1 MKTAASY
8 RSAARLSVRWVLA
21 VLLALPLY
29 GRAQY
34 VETVGQTICAG
45 TALTV
50 NGQLF
55 RRLSTDVTVLSV
67 QSDQGESVDFN
78 GSVSPQVTTSYTLS
92 YTLSGQDEILTA
104 TTTVTVWHKPFFRLV
119 GDAAG
124 EVCPDT
130 EITYRVDSMAD
141 VEGDIRWTL
150 STGEET
156 ATGLTF
162 SFTPTESCT
171 LFVRATNSYCEPT
184 EETRAFTLI
193 PPLSFNNPD
202 IILDPPA
209 YKTCTSCT
217 FELPDWQSWQPQP
230 MEGTITRTE
239 LLWDND
245 MSGEQAIKPGYNYF
259 GCELQFTLTKTDA
272 CGTIETTVNKVSY
285 LSVSG
290 SDCEPYASSS
300 VRLRP
305 CEWAPVYL
313 YAPIDSAHIRYDATS
328 FEVLPPWEGL
338 EIIDSTLTTT
348 VSGNYIQMPTRFLRA
363 YDKPRDLP
371 EGSESLKYLYSADY
385 TVVCP
390 YSHDHPTI
398 PDRHVQSEGVINW
411 ENEWLYFSYQY
422 CDRTIASLEID
433 VLYPDLQIDTV
444 WFDGTP
450 ADSFQI
456 VNRRPDLIAYQT
468 LNTVRTK
475 IDPNIDRY
483 ERLNLR
489 VAISRDLDDCHF
501 ADTISKTIELSE
513 YTFCYPDFYPDGDIS
528 ADRRYCAGAEQRLRY
543 TAFMYY
549 QAIDSLKIARSG
561 FIVDTVFSAEDV
573 QHFSCA
579 FRPYFATLAKEADGR
594 QLDTVV
600 FYGFYHDIET
610 QETFCDTFHYEIDL
624 RTCPPIAGNGLN
636 PDCRWGCLSCP
647 GSELQTFVNFI
658 NPSTDPDKIRVRWL
672 NAPKGRQTLDTMQ
685 TEGLSNGFVQWN
697 SLFTL
702 YEPSAFDLEITYN
715 EGDSI
720 RTFRPELPVSA
731 FTVDPDCAPRFEI
744 HRDSCC
750 VGDNI
755 YWYIYA
761 DFYKYKLTG
770 AEWENP
776 ASEVLPIGSGIDGA
790 RLAYETEVRLPA
802 LYPYTVSYTVNDTVL
817 TYSDTLKIA
826 AIENPEIFTQDTL
839 YICSGSSVDLN
850 PYIDYSVVEEI
861 ISPSD
866 LLLPNVSANQTVT
879 AIARMKYTCDHG
891 NEIVNAI
898 GIFAENDVYL
908 TAPPPYKAVCPLDSL
923 QLDVATNGRLNWLK
937 RRWHADGGWETED
950 DTLFAGVHYDR
961 ALFDRVDADSVRYT
975 VVAFTACPLPPQT
988 AMFKAARL
996 SKPEIELYDLHACY
1010 PEALMPKAIL
1020 SGEAA
1025 MDGTGQW
1032 LLQGEAAAPP
1042 YAPTYDT
1049 LRLVYQIQGVND
1061 CWGRADT
1068 NIYSYRP
1075 PQLQPAGLFCLY
1087 DGEEG
1092 ALTMGGADAYVWEGN
1107 GRTDPADGTGARYLL
1122 RTAHDT
1128 IVYTIGTDL
1137 ATGCSSRDTFDV
1149 LLYAPRLKH
1158 TTDTLCWHTDAE
1170 LPFTGDSLTRI
1181 DWYFNGPTGDAE
1193 AVEAGRDSLRW
1204 TPLQMADTGVYTRV
1218 SYRAY
1223 CIDTQTYRLRL
1234 HPVPDRRL
1242 WGTDTLCEHES
1253 LQLFYASDAQSVY
1266 GARTG
1271 FAWLAPDG
1279 RPIASCEPAET
1290 VALRLDSLRPEDAGW
1305 YAMRLTYS
1313 DCRLLDSLYVTV
1325 FPIPYP
1331 GLPADT
1337 FLCEGRQLVLDAFNP
1352 DYPNG
1357 LYAWQ
1362 NGLNPFP
1369 GADSRLSTAVRID
1382 EGGIYTASLTANGC
1396 LGTMAVLVEERP
1408 LPVFSLPADTL
1419 VCRGEECVFYL
1430 PDHYDAYAW
1439 YDSVHANAVGS
1450 APQQGFTGSGP
1461 VWVAVT
1467 RNGCADTAS
1476 SFIDRVFCG
1485 SLYFA
1490 SAFTPNGNRIND
1502 RFGQISVALPE
1513 DLYYELT
1520 IFDRNNHIVFH
1531 STDPDETWDGT
1542 FRGRECP
1549 AGTYVY
1555 QCRASVRRDGRDVSS
1570 TGRLVLIR

>member
-1 MKTAASY
+1 M
-8 RSAARLSVRWVLA
+8 
-21 VLLALPLY
+21 
-29 GRAQY
+29 
-34 VETVGQTICAG
+34 ETIEQTICAG
-45 TALTV
+45 TTLTV
-50 NGQLF
+50 DGQLF
-55 RRLSTDVTVLSV
+55 RRLSTDITVVSV

-78 GSVSPQVTTSYTLS
+78 GSVSPQVTTVYTLS
-92 YTLSGQDEILTA
+92 YTLSGQDGTQTA
-104 TTTVTVWHKPFFRLV
+104 TTTVTVWHKPFIRLV
-119 GDAAG
+119 GNVPAG

-130 EITYRVDSMAD
+130 EITYRIDSMAD

-184 EETRAFTLI
+184 EETRAFTLL
-193 PPLSFNNPD
+193 PPLSFNHPD
-202 IILDPPA
+202 IILDIPT
-209 YKTCTSCT
+209 YKTCTACT
-217 FELPDWQSWQPQP
+217 FELPDWQSWPFSP
-230 MEGTITRTE
+230 TEGEIKQGE
-239 LLWDND
+239 LVWANGMD
-245 MSGEQAIKPGYNYF
+245 GEQAVNLGYNFF
-259 GCELQFTLTKTDA
+259 GCELNLTLTKKNG
-272 CGTIETTVNKVSY
+272 CGEKDTTIHKQLYISVNGLTCDPYSTA
-285 LSVSG
+285 SVL
-290 SDCEPYASSS
+290 
-300 VRLRP
+300 LRP
-305 CEWAPVYL
+305 CEWMPVYL
-313 YAPIDSAHIRYDATS
+313 YAPVDSTHIRYDATS
-328 FEVLPPWEGL
+328 FEIQPAWDGL
-338 EIIDSTLTTT
+338 EIVDSVLTMPVPGGATW
-348 VSGNYIQMPTRFLRA
+348 SPTRFLRA
-363 YDKPRDLP
+363 YDKPRN
-371 EGSESLKYLYSADY
+371 GSDEANEFKYTYTADY
-385 TVVCP
+385 TLLCP
-390 YSHDHPTI
+390 YSKDEPTI
-398 PDRHVQSEGVINW
+398 PNRHIQHEGRINW
-411 ENEWLYFSYQY
+411 ENEWLAFGYQY
-422 CDRTIASLEID
+422 CDRTEATLDIS
-433 VLYPDLQIDTV
+433 VLYPDLNIDTV
-444 WFDGTP
+444 WFEGSM
-450 ADSFQI
+450 ADSFLT
-456 VNRRPDLIAYQT
+456 VTRLPDYIAYQT

-475 IDPNIDRY
+475 IDPNIARY

-501 ADTISKTIELSE
+501 ADTISATVELTE
-513 YTFCYPDFYPDGDIS
+513 YDICYPTFYYDYDFSPSGRS
-528 ADRRYCAGAEQRLRY
+528 CAGAEHRLRY
-543 TAFMYY
+543 NAHMHY
-549 QAIDSLKIARSG
+549 QTIDSLKIARSG

-579 FRPYFATLAKEADGR
+579 FRPYFASLAKEAAG
-594 QLDTVV
+594 QQFDTVV
-600 FYGFYHDIET
+600 FYGFYHDTET
-610 QETFCDTFHYEIDL
+610 QETFCDTFYYEIDL
-624 RTCPPIAGNGLN
+624 HTCPPIAGNGLN
-636 PDCRWGCLSCP
+636 PDCQAGCLSCP
-647 GSELQTFVNFI
+647 GSELHTFVNFI
-658 NPSTDPDKIRVRWL
+658 NPSTDPDKIRVRWR
-672 NAPKGRQTLDTMQ
+672 NAPKGRQTLDTML
-685 TEGLSNGFVQWN
+685 TEGLSDCFAQWN
-697 SLFTL
+697 SFFSL
-702 YEPSAFDLEITYN
+702 YEPSAFDLEVTYN
-715 EGDSI
+715 EGDSL

-731 FTVDPDCAPRFEI
+731 FTVDPACAPRFEI

-750 VGDNI
+750 VGDDI

-761 DFYKYKLTG
+761 DFYKYELTG

-776 ASEVLPIGSGIDGA
+776 SSEVLPIGSGTEDYLYPSYPYSKRP
-790 RLAYETEVRLPA
+790 RLAYGTIVGQPA

-826 AIENPEIFTQDTL
+826 AIENPEIFTQDSL

-861 ISPSD
+861 IGNPDD
-866 LLLPNVSANQTVT
+866 LFLPNVSADRTVT
-879 AIARMKYTCDHG
+879 LTARMKYTCDHG
-891 NEIVNAI
+891 NEIADLI
-898 GIFAENDVYL
+898 RIFAENGVYL
-908 TAPPPYKAVCPLDSL
+908 TPPAPFVKICPLDSL
-923 QLDVATNGRLNWLK
+923 RLSVATNGRLNWMK
-937 RRWHADGGWETED
+937 RRWHADDGWETED
-950 DTLFAGVHYDR
+950 DTIFAGVHHDR
-961 ALFDRVDADSVRYT
+961 VLYDRVDADSVLYT
-975 VVAFTACPLPPQT
+975 VVAFTACTTPPQT
-988 AMFKAARL
+988 AGFKAIRL
-996 SKPEIELYDLHACY
+996 PKPEIELYDLHACY

-1020 SGEAA
+1020 SGETA

-1032 LLQGEAAAPP
+1032 FLQGEAAQPP
-1042 YAPTYDT
+1042 YAPSYDT
-1049 LRLVYQIQGVND
+1049 LTLVYQIQGAND

-1075 PQLQPAGLFCLY
+1075 PQLQPANLFCLY
-1087 DGEEG
+1087 DGTEG
-1092 ALTMGGADAYVWEGN
+1092 VLAMGGADAYVWEGN

-1122 RTAHDT
+1122 RTRHDT
-1128 IVYTIGTDL
+1128 IVYVNGTDL

-1149 LLYAPRLKH
+1149 LLYAPRLTR
-1158 TTDTLCWHTDAE
+1158 TTDTLCWHTDAA
-1170 LPFTGDSLTRI
+1170 LPFTGDELTHI
-1181 DWYFNGPTGDAE
+1181 EWFFNGPTGEAE

-1271 FAWLAPDG
+1271 FAWFAPDG
-1279 RPIASCEPAET
+1279 HPIASCEPAET
-1290 VALRLDSLRPEDAGW
+1290 VTLRLDSLRPEDAGY
-1305 YAMRLTYS
+1305 YAMRLTYG
-1313 DCRLLDSLYVTV
+1313 DCRLLDSLPVTV

-1337 FLCEGRQLVLDAFNP
+1337 FLCEGRQLILDAFNP
-1352 DYPNG
+1352 DYPEG

-1362 NGLNPFP
+1362 SGLNPFP
-1369 GADSRLSTAVRID
+1369 GVDSPLSTAVRIG
-1382 EGGIYTASLTANGC
+1382 EEGIYTASLTANGC
-1396 LGTMAVLVEERP
+1396 LGTIAVLVEERP

-1419 VCRGEECVFYL
+1419 VCRGAECVFYL

-1439 YDSVHANAVGS
+1439 YDSVHTSAVGN

-1502 RFGQISVALPE
+1502 RFGQISMALPE

-1520 IFDRNNHIVFH
+1520 VFDRNNHIVFH
-1531 STDPDETWDGT
+1531 STDPAEAWDGT

-1570 TGRLVLIR
+1570 TGRIVLIR